1 MPFGFA
7 RQNPFNVLSVVESGR
22 HSLGRASAV
31 RPQSSLNI
39 DNLGVVRAM
48 SFRFQCPKCGTSQ
61 FSIER
66 DQRSYAPR
74 GQAHEM
80 IFSCRC
86 GKQIFGDAIEKE
98 YDRQKAEWAANQG
111 KDVSEVVDALK
122 TDEERIREAALAQA
136 YARQRRVEAESTAR
150 QSANEAAGVSPA
162 ESENADVCGWRDC
175 VNPPRPNSKYC
186 SRDCSNKNAR
196 SRYKKRQSKKRTTEA
211 A

>member
-1 MPFGFA
+1 
-7 RQNPFNVLSVVESGR
+7 
-22 HSLGRASAV
+22 
-31 RPQSSLNI
+31 
-39 DNLGVVRAM
+39 M
-48 SFRFQCPKCGTSQ
+48 SFRFLCPKCGTSQ

-111 KDVSEVVDALK
+111 KDISEVQDASRS
-122 TDEERIREAALAQA
+122 DEERVREAALAQA

-150 QSANEAAGVSPA
+150 KAATEVVAEAASA
-162 ESENADVCGWRDC
+162 EAEGDDVCGWRDC